1 MHTNYSVSLS
11 TKCLKK
17 PSIAHQYAALL
28 TLLNRNLGILRMR
41 NTISKLHKFSDYMEQ
56 YYLYLFPDNLCLSC

>member
-28 TLLNRNLGILRMR
+28 TLLNRNVLPIKADAGCLPS
-41 NTISKLHKFSDYMEQ
+41 SKLQAKFA
-56 YYLYLFPDNLCLSC
+56 LLA